1 MSLVKLLLEMKKIT
15 SVKTSKPKGQAFAR
29 ILSLVL
35 IAAAGLNLIG
45 CESSFVRID
54 RRTTQLLSKTSA
66 ELGGVSIVPRAV
78 DSTSSSMAFYADRD
92 IYAEQ
97 IPTMN
102 PAANE
107 LTFTP
112 APETDTAEA
121 IMARLQGYAD
131 TPDDAIT
138 LDLEASLSQAIR
150 TSREYRFDE
159 EEYILACLRL
169 LIERHRW
176 GPRFFNEVSATVDG
190 EADNGN
196 FETALRLVNEFR
208 VTQRL
213 PYGGEVSARA
223 LVRATEDLHRK
234 VSGEGI
240 QSADIILGAD
250 IPLLRGAGNVAR
262 EDRIQ
267 AERDLIYAARDFER
281 SRREFLFV
289 IARDFL
295 NLVVQQ
301 QAITNSKN
309 GVLMRE
315 DAERRAQAL
324 VIAGREP
331 PFGAAQAVQATLE
344 ARDRLNQQ
352 QESYRLSVD
361 RFKIRL
367 GLDQKQHVIIEI
379 SMLNLPAP
387 ESDLTKSVLL
397 ALNLRLDLQNRRDQL
412 DDAKRAVENARNNLL
427 PDLDFSA
434 SVTVPTDDERER
446 AGLDFKTDD
455 SSFLASITFGLPLDR
470 EIERLN
476 LRQAGIRLQR
486 AIRDFGRFRDTIAVD
501 ARAAVRDLDRAR
513 FSVQL
518 QDQNR
523 AIAQRQVD
531 SIAAA
536 PDRATALERSRAIDD
551 LNRARDA
558 YDSSISNLQIGIL
571 QYLLDSGQL
580 RVDANGSIQPLN
592 GMILQEPGG
601 VDNPPDGS

>member
-1 MSLVKLLLEMKKIT
+1 MKKISHT
-15 SVKTSKPKGQAFAR
+15 KTPKPNTQALTLSLSLGQAIAMG
-29 ILSLVL
+29 L
-35 IAAAGLNLIG
+35 ILIG
-45 CESSFVRID
+45 CESSFVSID

-66 ELGGVSIVPRAV
+66 ELGGASIVPRTT
-78 DSTSSSMAFYADRD
+78 DSTRLSIPFDADRD

-97 IPTMN
+97 LPTKN
-102 PAANE
+102 PSSDQ

-112 APETDTAEA
+112 TPETDTAEA
-121 IMARLQGYAD
+121 VMARLQGYAD
-131 TPDDAIT
+131 SPIDAVT
-138 LDLEASLSQAIR
+138 LDLETALSQAIR
-150 TSREYRFDE
+150 TSREYQFDE

-176 GPRFFNEVSATVDG
+176 GPRFFDEISASAVG

-196 FETALRLVNEFR
+196 YETALRLVNEFR
-208 VTQRL
+208 ITQRL
-213 PYGGEVSARA
+213 PYGGQVSARA
-223 LVRATEDLHRK
+223 LMRATEDLHRK

-240 QSADIILGAD
+240 QSAEIILEAD

-281 SRREFLFV
+281 FRRVFLFD

-301 QAITNSKN
+301 QAIGNTKN
-309 GVLMRE
+309 RVLMQE
-315 DAERRAQAL
+315 AAEQRAQAL
-324 VIAGREP
+324 VAAGREP
-331 PFGAAQAVQATLE
+331 PFGAAQAVQETLE

-367 GLDQKQHVIIEI
+367 GFDQNQPIII
-379 SMLNLPAP
+379 KLSMLNLPAP
-387 ESDLTKSVLL
+387 ESDLAKSVLL
-397 ALNLRLDLQNRRDQL
+397 ALSLRLDLQNRRDQL
-412 DDAKRAVENARNNLL
+412 DDAKRAVENARNGLL
-427 PDLDFSA
+427 PDLDLSA
-434 SVTVPTDDERER
+434 SFSIPTDENRER
-446 AGLDFKTDD
+446 AGLDFESDE

-476 LRQAGIRLQR
+476 LRQADIRLQR
-486 AIRDFGRFRDTIAVD
+486 AIRDFDEFRDNIAVD

-518 QDQNR
+518 QNQNR
-523 AIAQRQVD
+523 KIAKRQVD

-536 PDRATALERSRAIDD
+536 PDRADAIRRSRAIDD

-558 YDSSISNLQIGIL
+558 YDRSVRDLQIGIL
-571 QYLLDSGQL
+571 RYLLDSGQL
-580 RVDANGSIQPLN
+580 RVDANGSILPLN
-592 GMILQEPGG
+592 GMILQDP
-601 VDNPPDGS
+601 VDIDNPQDGP